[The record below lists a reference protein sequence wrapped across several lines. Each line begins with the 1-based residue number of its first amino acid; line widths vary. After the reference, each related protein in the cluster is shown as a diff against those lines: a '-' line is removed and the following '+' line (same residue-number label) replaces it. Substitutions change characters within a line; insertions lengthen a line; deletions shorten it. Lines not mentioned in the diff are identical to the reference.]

1 MTNTTTST
9 RKPTQRDRFNEL
21 LALSEVQANPEL
33 VEFIEGR
40 IAQLDKKSTTNAK
53 KPTARQVEN
62 EAIANAIAKFLV
74 DNGNDHFTIT
84 ALIKNVEVCNDL
96 SNQRVRQIVSKLIED
111 GRVVREVE
119 KRVAYFR
126 AA

>member
-9 RKPTQRDRFNEL
+9 RKPTQRDRFNQL

-40 IAQLDKKSTTNAK
+40 IAQLDKKSATSAK

-62 EAIANAIAKFLV
+62 EAIANAIAEFLV
-74 DNGNDHFTIT
+74 DNGDDHFTIT

>member
-1 MTNTTTST
+1 MTNTTTT

-21 LALSEVQANPEL
+21 LALSEVQAHPEL
-33 VEFIEGR
+33 VEFINGR
-40 IAQLDKKSTTNAK
+40 IAQLDKKSTTSAK

-62 EAIANAIAKFLV
+62 EVIANAIADYLV
-74 DNGNDHFTIT
+74 DNADDHFTIT
-84 ALIKNVEVCNDL
+84 ALIKNVEACNDL

-126 AA
+126 VA